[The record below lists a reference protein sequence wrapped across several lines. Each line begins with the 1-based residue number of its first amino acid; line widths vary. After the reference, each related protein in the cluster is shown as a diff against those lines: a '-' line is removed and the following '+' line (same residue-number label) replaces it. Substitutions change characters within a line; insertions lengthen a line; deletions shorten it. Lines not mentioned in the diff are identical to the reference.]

1 MSHLLEVRD
10 VHGGYHKTEI
20 VHGVSFTVEHGEFV
34 CIIGANGCGQDDYL
48 EDRLGAYEA
57 DRRRGAHRRKERA

>member
-20 VHGVSFTVEHGEFV
+20 VHGVAFTVEHGEYV
-34 CIIGANGCGQDDYL
+34 CIIGANAVVKKIDSDSTL
-48 EDRLGAYEA
+48 F
-57 DRRRGAHRRKERA
+57 

>member
-20 VHGVSFTVEHGEFV
+20 VHGVSFTVEHG
-34 CIIGANGCGQDDYL
+34 
-48 EDRLGAYEA
+48 
-57 DRRRGAHRRKERA
+57 